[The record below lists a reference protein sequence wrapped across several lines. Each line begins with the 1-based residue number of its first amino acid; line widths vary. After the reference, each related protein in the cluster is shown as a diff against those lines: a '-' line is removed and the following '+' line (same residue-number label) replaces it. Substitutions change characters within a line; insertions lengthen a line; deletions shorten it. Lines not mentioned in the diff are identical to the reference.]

1 MRLRKRLNIGLYWL
15 WGLFVL
21 ASNSWGEVTLTSI
34 KKGGEGGKSW
44 AILTF
49 NDHVPWIGVSQSNT
63 NKLTLYFRGNAGDL
77 NNSTLSIEPSLNRS
91 IVIRQVSRNPLVF
104 RAEIF
109 YDENIPLAVLK
120 NNENIVV
127 ALNDKK
133 FLNGQSST
141 YYKGASTSPGSLV
154 NVAPEVQGNQVMTSF
169 DFDGSYDLCGYIRP
183 SNNMA
188 ALLFRG
194 GTIGVPDTDFSFDV
208 GSLKRVR
215 FFPEE
220 GGGLGFKAVMSFE
233 TVSSFNLIHNPSSLI
248 VQTSYRG
255 ETGEQEVIRTE
266 EAAAVPE
273 VIISEEKVEEESEGM
288 SLNDIVR
295 EIEGEMQDIDGQRT
309 EAPVE
314 ATVDNN
320 GVNLDLPPVQDE
332 TVAEDN
338 LSQFIAAEKQ
348 EEDRPKEVGQIVTDQ
363 TGIEEIVESQTGESQ
378 AVESQTGESR
388 PIVSRPIV
396 RETISEPQVQEVQE
410 EPFIPWDEE
419 VSFQFINQPIV
430 NVLRLI
436 AGANELNMVIDEGVE
451 GSITMDLKRVTLRR
465 ALERILHTHNC
476 EYIVDYDI
484 ITVKPVRTVYTG
496 GIITKVYRLK
506 YADAENVAK
515 VIKQVVSGDSLVQ
528 VFHPEFLSYT
538 EAGKNRMDKNKV
550 AIQGIRRSS
559 TLVVTDRPEKI
570 REVDRVIRELD
581 RPPVQIII
589 ESKLIELAPVNSNEL
604 GINWDKTINT
614 MLWGQKILPG
624 GDELDYSFLNETP
637 DQNGQWKM
645 ANLSAGKYEAVL
657 DFLKEQTDSKLKS
670 NPRLL
675 AMDNEESSISVGTTV
690 PVPRIQRGLGGQG
703 DMVTFEYKEVNI
715 QLNVT
720 PHVSNNEEITMYVN
734 PVIEEITG
742 WVEYLQHR
750 APITDKRAV
759 NSIVS
764 VKNGDTV
771 VIGGLIKSQRIKTTS
786 KVWLLGSIPLIGK
799 LFQHEKYEDKQ
810 TDLMIFITP
819 TIVR

>member
-1 MRLRKRLNIGLYWL
+1 MRLSKRLNIGLYWI

-21 ASNSWGEVTLTSI
+21 ASNSWGDVTLTSI

-49 NDHVPWIGVSQSNT
+49 DDHVPWIGVSQSGT
-63 NKLTLYFRGNAGDL
+63 NKLTLFFGGNAGDL
-77 NNSTLSIEPSLNRS
+77 NNSMISIAPSLNRS
-91 IVIRQVSRNPLVF
+91 IQIQQLSRSPLVF
-104 RAEIF
+104 RAVIA
-109 YDENIPLAVLK
+109 YDENIPVVVLK
-120 NNENIVV
+120 KDEHIVL

-133 FLNGQSST
+133 FLNGQSSS
-141 YYKGASTSPGSLV
+141 YYKGATLPTGTLV
-154 NVAPEVQGNQVMTSF
+154 NVVPEVQGNQVMTSF
-169 DFDGSYDLCGYIRP
+169 DFDGNYDLCGYIRP
-183 SNNMA
+183 SNHMA

-194 GTIGVPDTDFSFDV
+194 GTIGVTDKDFSFDL
-208 GSLKRVR
+208 GSLQRVR

-220 GGGLGFKAVMSFE
+220 GGELGFKAIMSFE
-233 TVSSFNLIHNPSSLI
+233 TVSPFNLIYKPNSLI
-248 VQTSYRG
+248 VQTSHR
-255 ETGEQEVIRTE
+255 EEMPEQEIIRTE

-273 VIISEEKVEEESEGM
+273 VIVSEEKGAEVSEGL
-288 SLNDIVR
+288 SLDDIVR
-295 EIEGEMQDIDGQRT
+295 EIEGEMLDIDGQQVQT
-309 EAPVE
+309 PVE
-314 ATVDNN
+314 AVVDDKA
-320 GVNLDLPPVQDE
+320 VIPDLFPVQDE
-332 TVAEDN
+332 TVADDN
-338 LSQFIAAEKQ
+338 VNQFMATEKES
-348 EEDRPKEVGQIVTDQ
+348 EERPEEIGQRVTDQ
-363 TGIEEIVESQTGESQ
+363 TGIEEIDESQTVVSQ
-378 AVESQTGESR
+378 AVDRQTLENQTVER
-388 PIVSRPIV
+388 QPVV
-396 RETISEPQVQEVQE
+396 REAISEPHVQEVQE
-410 EPFIPWDEE
+410 QPLIPWDDE
-419 VSFQFINQPIV
+419 VSFEFINQPIV
-430 NVLRLI
+430 NALRLI
-436 AGANELNMVIDEGVE
+436 AGANNLNMVIDEGVE
-451 GSITMDLKRVTLRR
+451 GTITMDLKGVTLRQ
-465 ALERILHTHNC
+465 AIERILHTHNC
-476 EYIVDYDI
+476 EYIVDHDI

-496 GIITKVYRLK
+496 GIVTKVYRLK

-515 VIKQVVSGDSLVQ
+515 VIKLVVSGDSLVQ
-528 VFHPEFLSYT
+528 VFHPEFLSFV
-538 EAGKNRMDKNKV
+538 EAGRNRMDKNQV
-550 AIQGIRRSS
+550 AVQGIRRSS

-570 REVDRVIRELD
+570 REVDRVIAELD

-589 ESKLIELAPVNSNEL
+589 ESKLVELAPVHSNEL

-614 MLWGQKILPG
+614 ILWGQKILPS

-645 ANLSAGKYEAVL
+645 ANLSAGKYAAVL
-657 DFLKEQTDSKLKS
+657 DFLKERTDSKLKS

-703 DMVTFEYKEVNI
+703 YMVTFEYKEVNI

-720 PHVSNNEEITMYVN
+720 PHVSSNDDITMYVN

-764 VKNGDTV
+764 VKNGETV